1 MTLTEHFRVTTAS
14 KNIFDIAR
22 VQYSE
27 MDVDYKNQREGVFYS
42 FLVLLLLFL
51 LLLLFIK

>member
-1 MTLTEHFRVTTAS
+1 MTFTENFRVTTAS